1 MQARTWTISGSRLT
15 VDLIAEGISKAFRL
29 LVKGDRDV
37 FQIALLTLRV
47 SGLAT
52 LISLA
57 IGVPLGT
64 ALALGRFRGRSAA
77 ASIVN
82 TGMGLPPVVVGLW
95 VSIMLWR
102 YGPLG
107 SLRLMYTPAAMVIA
121 QTIIALPIITGLTMS
136 GIGQLDP
143 GIHVQLLSLGAT
155 RLQLVWLLVREARL
169 AVLAAVIAGFGRVI
183 SEIGASM
190 MVGGNV
196 VGHTRVLTT
205 ATSMEVSRGNFGE
218 AIALSLI
225 LLCITLT
232 ITSCLTR
239 LQQKGGSTQS

>member
-1 MQARTWTISGSRLT
+1 M
-15 VDLIAEGISKAFRL
+15 DLIAEGITQAFWL
-29 LVKGDRDV
+29 LVKGDRGV
-37 FQIALLTLRV
+37 FQIALLTLKV

-64 ALALGRFRGRSAA
+64 ALALGRFRGRDAV

-95 VSIMLWR
+95 VSIVLWR

-107 SLRLMYTPAAMVIA
+107 SLRLMYTPTAMVIA
-121 QTIIALPIITGLTMS
+121 QTLIALPIITGLTMS

-143 GIHVQLLSLGAT
+143 GIRVQILSLGAT
-155 RLQLVWLLVREARL
+155 RLQLIWLLVREARL
-169 AVLAAVIAGFGRVI
+169 AILAAVMAGFGRVI
-183 SEIGASM
+183 AEVGASM

-196 VGHTRVLTT
+196 VGQTRVLTT
-205 ATSMEVSRGNFGE
+205 ATSMEVGRGNFGT

-225 LLCITLT
+225 LMGLTLA
-232 ITSCLTR
+232 ITSWLTH
-239 LQQKGGSTQS
+239 LQQKGRQTAQ

>member
-1 MQARTWTISGSRLT
+1 M
-15 VDLIAEGISKAFRL
+15 DLIAEGITQAFWL
-29 LVKGDRDV
+29 LVKGDRGV
-37 FQIALLTLRV
+37 FQIALLTLKV

-64 ALALGRFRGRSAA
+64 ALALGRFRGRDAV

-107 SLRLMYTPAAMVIA
+107 SLRLMYTPTAMVIA
-121 QTIIALPIITGLTMS
+121 QTLIALPIITGLTMS

-143 GIHVQLLSLGAT
+143 GIRVQILSLGAT
-155 RLQLVWLLVREARL
+155 RWQLIWLLVREARL
-169 AVLAAVIAGFGRVI
+169 AILAAIMAGFGRVI
-183 SEIGASM
+183 AEVGASM

-196 VGHTRVLTT
+196 VGQTRVLTT
-205 ATSMEVSRGNFGE
+205 ATSMEVGRGNFGT

-225 LLCITLT
+225 LMGLTLA
-232 ITSCLTR
+232 ITSWLTH
-239 LQQKGGSTQS
+239 LQQKGRTTVQ

>member
-1 MQARTWTISGSRLT
+1 M
-15 VDLIAEGISKAFRL
+15 DLIAEGITQAFWL
-29 LVKGDRDV
+29 LVKGDRGV
-37 FQIALLTLRV
+37 FQIALLTLKV

-52 LISLA
+52 LISLS

-64 ALALGRFRGRSAA
+64 ALAIGRFRGRDAV

-95 VSIMLWR
+95 VSIVLWR

-107 SLRLMYTPAAMVIA
+107 SLRLMYTPTAMVIA
-121 QTIIALPIITGLTMS
+121 QTLIALPIITGLTMS

-143 GIHVQLLSLGAT
+143 GIRVQILSLGAT
-155 RLQLVWLLVREARL
+155 RLQLIWLLVREARL
-169 AVLAAVIAGFGRVI
+169 AILAAVMAGFGRVI
-183 SEIGASM
+183 AEVGASM

-196 VGHTRVLTT
+196 VGQTRVLTT
-205 ATSMEVSRGNFGE
+205 ATSMEVGRGNFGT

-225 LLCITLT
+225 LMGLTLA
-232 ITSCLTR
+232 ITSWLTH
-239 LQQKGGSTQS
+239 LQQKGRPTVQ

>member
-1 MQARTWTISGSRLT
+1 M
-15 VDLIAEGISKAFRL
+15 DLIAEGIAQAFWL
-29 LVKGDRDV
+29 LMKGDRGV
-37 FQIALLTLRV
+37 FQIALLTLKV

-64 ALALGRFRGRSAA
+64 ALALGRFRGRDAV

-95 VSIMLWR
+95 VSIVLWR

-107 SLRLMYTPAAMVIA
+107 SLRLMYTPTAMVIA
-121 QTIIALPIITGLTMS
+121 QTLIALPIITGLTMS

-143 GIHVQLLSLGAT
+143 GIRVQILSLGAT
-155 RLQLVWLLVREARL
+155 RWQLIWLLVREARL
-169 AVLAAVIAGFGRVI
+169 AILAAVMAGFGRVI
-183 SEIGASM
+183 AEVGASM

-196 VGHTRVLTT
+196 VGQTRVLTT
-205 ATSMEVSRGNFGE
+205 ATSMEVGRGNFGT

-225 LLCITLT
+225 LMGLTLA
-232 ITSCLTR
+232 ITSWLTH
-239 LQQKGGSTQS
+239 LQQKGRPTAQ

>member
-1 MQARTWTISGSRLT
+1 L
-15 VDLIAEGISKAFRL
+15 DLIAEGITQAFWL
-29 LVKGDRDV
+29 LVKGDRGV
-37 FQIALLTLRV
+37 FQIALLTLKV

-64 ALALGRFRGRSAA
+64 ALALGRFRGRDAV

-95 VSIMLWR
+95 VSIVLWR

-107 SLRLMYTPAAMVIA
+107 SLRLMYTPTAMVIA
-121 QTIIALPIITGLTMS
+121 QTLIALPIITGLTMS

-143 GIHVQLLSLGAT
+143 GIRVQILSLGAT
-155 RLQLVWLLVREARL
+155 RWQLIWLLVREARL
-169 AVLAAVIAGFGRVI
+169 AILAAVMAGFGRVI
-183 SEIGASM
+183 AEVGASM

-196 VGHTRVLTT
+196 VGQTRVLTT
-205 ATSMEVSRGNFGE
+205 ATSMEVGRGNFGT

-225 LLCITLT
+225 LMGLTLA
-232 ITSCLTR
+232 ITSWLTH
-239 LQQKGGSTQS
+239 LQQKGRQTAQ

>member
-1 MQARTWTISGSRLT
+1 M
-15 VDLIAEGISKAFRL
+15 DLIAQGIRQAFWL
-29 LVKGDRDV
+29 LVKGDRGV
-37 FQIALLTLRV
+37 FQIALLTLKV

-64 ALALGRFRGRSAA
+64 ALALGRFRGRDAV

-95 VSIMLWR
+95 VSIVLWR

-107 SLRLMYTPAAMVIA
+107 SLRLMYTPTAMVIA
-121 QTIIALPIITGLTMS
+121 QTLIALPIITGLTMS

-143 GIHVQLLSLGAT
+143 GIRVQILSLGAT
-155 RLQLVWLLVREARL
+155 RLQLIWLLVREARL
-169 AVLAAVIAGFGRVI
+169 AIFAAVMAGFGRVI
-183 SEIGASM
+183 AEVGASM

-196 VGHTRVLTT
+196 VGQTRVLTT
-205 ATSMEVSRGNFGE
+205 ATSMEVGRGNFGT
-218 AIALSLI
+218 AIALSLM
-225 LLCITLT
+225 LMGLTLA
-232 ITSCLTR
+232 ITSWLTH
-239 LQQKGGSTQS
+239 LQQKGRPTVQ

>member
-1 MQARTWTISGSRLT
+1 M
-15 VDLIAEGISKAFRL
+15 DLIAEGITQAFWL
-29 LVKGDRDV
+29 LVKGDRGV
-37 FQIALLTLRV
+37 LQIALLTLKV

-64 ALALGRFRGRSAA
+64 ALALGRFRGRDAV

-95 VSIMLWR
+95 VSIVLWR

-107 SLRLMYTPAAMVIA
+107 SLRLMYTPTAMVIA
-121 QTIIALPIITGLTMS
+121 QTLIALPIVAGLTMS

-143 GIHVQLLSLGAT
+143 GIRVQILSLGAT
-155 RLQLVWLLVREARL
+155 RLQLIWLLVREARL
-169 AVLAAVIAGFGRVI
+169 AILAAVMAGFGRVI
-183 SEIGASM
+183 AEVGASM

-196 VGHTRVLTT
+196 VGQTRVLTT
-205 ATSMEVSRGNFGE
+205 ATSMEVGRGNFGT

-225 LLCITLT
+225 LMGLTLA
-232 ITSCLTR
+232 ITSWLTH
-239 LQQKGGSTQS
+239 LQQKGRPTAQ

>member
-1 MQARTWTISGSRLT
+1 M
-15 VDLIAEGISKAFRL
+15 DLIAEGITQAFWL
-29 LVKGDRDV
+29 LVKGDRGV
-37 FQIALLTLRV
+37 FQIALLTLKV

-64 ALALGRFRGRSAA
+64 AIALGRFRGRDAV
-77 ASIVN
+77 ASLVN

-107 SLRLMYTPAAMVIA
+107 SLRLMYTPTAMVIA
-121 QTIIALPIITGLTMS
+121 QTLIALPIITGLTMS

-143 GIHVQLLSLGAT
+143 GIRVQILSLGAT
-155 RLQLVWLLVREARL
+155 RLQLIWLLVHEARL
-169 AVLAAVIAGFGRVI
+169 PILAAIMAGFGRVI
-183 SEIGASM
+183 AEVGASM

-196 VGHTRVLTT
+196 VGQTRVLTT
-205 ATSMEVSRGNFGE
+205 ATSMEVGRGNFGT

-225 LLCITLT
+225 LMGLTLA
-232 ITSCLTR
+232 ITSWLTH
-239 LQQKGGSTQS
+239 LQQKGRPTVQ

>member
-1 MQARTWTISGSRLT
+1 M
-15 VDLIAEGISKAFRL
+15 DLIAEGITQAFRL
-29 LVKGDRDV
+29 LVKGDRGV
-37 FQIALLTLRV
+37 FQIALLTLKV

-64 ALALGRFRGRSAA
+64 ALALGKFRGRDAV
-77 ASIVN
+77 ASVVN

-95 VSIMLWR
+95 VSIVLWR

-121 QTIIALPIITGLTMS
+121 QTLIALPIITGLTMS

-143 GIHVQLLSLGAT
+143 GIRVQILSLGAT
-155 RLQLVWLLVREARL
+155 RLQLIWLLVREARP
-169 AVLAAVIAGFGRVI
+169 AILAAAMAGFGRVI
-183 SEIGASM
+183 AEVGASM

-196 VGHTRVLTT
+196 VGQTRVLTT
-205 ATSMEVSRGNFGE
+205 ATSMEVGRGNFGT

-225 LLCITLT
+225 LMGLTLAV
-232 ITSCLTR
+232 TSWLTH
-239 LQQKGGSTQS
+239 LQQKGRPTGQ

>member
-1 MQARTWTISGSRLT
+1 L
-15 VDLIAEGISKAFRL
+15 DLIAEGITQAFWL
-29 LVKGDRDV
+29 LVKGDRGV
-37 FQIALLTLRV
+37 FQIALLTLKV

-52 LISLA
+52 LISLS

-64 ALALGRFRGRSAA
+64 ALAIGRFRGRDAV

-95 VSIMLWR
+95 VSIVLWR

-107 SLRLMYTPAAMVIA
+107 SLRLMYTPTAMVIA
-121 QTIIALPIITGLTMS
+121 QTLIALPIITGLTMS

-143 GIHVQLLSLGAT
+143 GIRVQILSLGAT
-155 RLQLVWLLVREARL
+155 RLQLIWLLVREARL
-169 AVLAAVIAGFGRVI
+169 AILAAVMAGFGRVI
-183 SEIGASM
+183 AEVGASM

-196 VGHTRVLTT
+196 VGQTRVLTT
-205 ATSMEVSRGNFGE
+205 ATSMEVGRGNFGT

-225 LLCITLT
+225 LMGLTLA
-232 ITSCLTR
+232 ITSWLTH
-239 LQQKGGSTQS
+239 LQQKGRPTVQ

>member
-1 MQARTWTISGSRLT
+1 M
-15 VDLIAEGISKAFRL
+15 DLIAEGIAQAFWL
-29 LVKGDRDV
+29 LMKGDRGV
-37 FQIALLTLRV
+37 FQIALLTLKV

-64 ALALGRFRGRSAA
+64 ALALGRFRGRDAV

-95 VSIMLWR
+95 VSIVLWR

-107 SLRLMYTPAAMVIA
+107 SLRLMYTPTAMVIA
-121 QTIIALPIITGLTMS
+121 QTLIALPIVAGLTMS

-143 GIHVQLLSLGAT
+143 GIRVQILSLGAT
-155 RLQLVWLLVREARL
+155 RWQLIWLLVREARL
-169 AVLAAVIAGFGRVI
+169 AILAAVMAGFGRVI
-183 SEIGASM
+183 AEVGASM

-196 VGHTRVLTT
+196 VGQTRVLTT
-205 ATSMEVSRGNFGE
+205 ATSMEVGRGNFGT

-225 LLCITLT
+225 LMGLTLA
-232 ITSCLTR
+232 ITSWLTH
-239 LQQKGGSTQS
+239 LQQKGRPTAQ

>member
-1 MQARTWTISGSRLT
+1 M
-15 VDLIAEGISKAFRL
+15 DLIAEGIAQAFWL
-29 LVKGDRDV
+29 LVKGDRGV
-37 FQIALLTLRV
+37 FQIALLTLKV

-64 ALALGRFRGRSAA
+64 ALALGRFRGRDAV

-95 VSIMLWR
+95 VSIVLWR

-107 SLRLMYTPAAMVIA
+107 SLRLMYTPTAMVIA
-121 QTIIALPIITGLTMS
+121 QTLIALPIITGLTMS

-143 GIHVQLLSLGAT
+143 GIRVQILSLGAT
-155 RLQLVWLLVREARL
+155 RWQLIWLLVREARL
-169 AVLAAVIAGFGRVI
+169 AILAAVMAGFGRVI
-183 SEIGASM
+183 AEVGASM

-196 VGHTRVLTT
+196 VGQTRVLTT
-205 ATSMEVSRGNFGE
+205 ATSMEVGRGNFGT

-225 LLCITLT
+225 LMGLTLA
-232 ITSCLTR
+232 ITSWLTH
-239 LQQKGGSTQS
+239 LQQKGRPTAQ

>member
-1 MQARTWTISGSRLT
+1 M
-15 VDLIAEGISKAFRL
+15 DLIAEGITQAFWL
-29 LVKGDRDV
+29 LVKGDRGV
-37 FQIALLTLRV
+37 FQIALLTLKV

-64 ALALGRFRGRSAA
+64 AIALGRFRGRDAV
-77 ASIVN
+77 ASLVN

-121 QTIIALPIITGLTMS
+121 QTLIALPIITGLTMS

-143 GIHVQLLSLGAT
+143 GIRVQILSLGAT
-155 RLQLVWLLVREARL
+155 RLQLIWLLVHEARL
-169 AVLAAVIAGFGRVI
+169 PILAAIMAGFGRVI
-183 SEIGASM
+183 AEVGASM

-196 VGHTRVLTT
+196 VGQTRVLTT
-205 ATSMEVSRGNFGE
+205 ATSMEVGRGNFGT

-225 LLCITLT
+225 LMGLTLA
-232 ITSCLTR
+232 ITSWLTH
-239 LQQKGGSTQS
+239 LQQKGRPTVQ

>member
-1 MQARTWTISGSRLT
+1 M
-15 VDLIAEGISKAFRL
+15 DLIAEGITQAFRL
-29 LVKGDRDV
+29 LVKGDRGV
-37 FQIALLTLRV
+37 LQIALLTVKV

-64 ALALGRFRGRSAA
+64 ALALGRFRGRDAV

-95 VSIMLWR
+95 VSIVLWR

-107 SLRLMYTPAAMVIA
+107 SLRLMYTPTAMVIA
-121 QTIIALPIITGLTMS
+121 QTLIALPIITGLTMS

-143 GIHVQLLSLGAT
+143 GIRVQILSLGAT
-155 RLQLVWLLVREARL
+155 RLQLIWLLVREARL
-169 AVLAAVIAGFGRVI
+169 AILAAVMAGFGRVI
-183 SEIGASM
+183 AEVGASM

-196 VGHTRVLTT
+196 VGQTRVLTT
-205 ATSMEVSRGNFGE
+205 ATSMEVGRGNFGT

-225 LLCITLT
+225 LMGLTLA
-232 ITSCLTR
+232 ITSWLTH
-239 LQQKGGSTQS
+239 LQQKGRQTAQ

>member
-1 MQARTWTISGSRLT
+1 L
-15 VDLIAEGISKAFRL
+15 DLIAEGIAQAFWL
-29 LVKGDRDV
+29 LMKGDRGV
-37 FQIALLTLRV
+37 FQIALLTLKV

-64 ALALGRFRGRSAA
+64 ALALGRFRGRDAV

-95 VSIMLWR
+95 VSIVLWR

-107 SLRLMYTPAAMVIA
+107 SLRLMYTPTAMVIA
-121 QTIIALPIITGLTMS
+121 QTLIALPIITGLTMS

-143 GIHVQLLSLGAT
+143 GIRVQILSLGAT
-155 RLQLVWLLVREARL
+155 RWQLIWLLVREARL
-169 AVLAAVIAGFGRVI
+169 AILAAVMAGFGRVI
-183 SEIGASM
+183 AEVGASM

-196 VGHTRVLTT
+196 VGQTRVLTT
-205 ATSMEVSRGNFGE
+205 ATSMEVGRGNFGT

-225 LLCITLT
+225 LMGLTLA
-232 ITSCLTR
+232 ITSWLTH
-239 LQQKGGSTQS
+239 LQQKGRPTAQ

>member
-1 MQARTWTISGSRLT
+1 M
-15 VDLIAEGISKAFRL
+15 DLIAEGITQAFWL
-29 LVKGDRDV
+29 LVKGDRGV
-37 FQIALLTLRV
+37 LQIALLTLKV

-64 ALALGRFRGRSAA
+64 ALALGRFRGRDAV

-95 VSIMLWR
+95 VSIVLWR

-107 SLRLMYTPAAMVIA
+107 SLRLMYTPTAMVIA
-121 QTIIALPIITGLTMS
+121 QTLIALPIITGLTMS

-143 GIHVQLLSLGAT
+143 GIRVQILSLGAT
-155 RLQLVWLLVREARL
+155 RWQLIWLLVREARL
-169 AVLAAVIAGFGRVI
+169 AILAAVMAGFGRVI
-183 SEIGASM
+183 AEVGASM

-196 VGHTRVLTT
+196 VGQTRVLTT
-205 ATSMEVSRGNFGE
+205 ATSMEVGRGNFGT

-225 LLCITLT
+225 LMGLTLA
-232 ITSCLTR
+232 ITSWLTH
-239 LQQKGGSTQS
+239 LQQKGRPTAQ

>member
-1 MQARTWTISGSRLT
+1 M
-15 VDLIAEGISKAFRL
+15 DLIAEGITQAFWL
-29 LVKGDRDV
+29 LVKGDRGV
-37 FQIALLTLRV
+37 FQIALLTLKV

-64 ALALGRFRGRSAA
+64 ALALGRFRGRDAV

-95 VSIMLWR
+95 VSIVLWR

-107 SLRLMYTPAAMVIA
+107 SLRLMYTPTAMVIA
-121 QTIIALPIITGLTMS
+121 QTLIALPIITGLTMS

-143 GIHVQLLSLGAT
+143 GIRVQILSLGAT
-155 RLQLVWLLVREARL
+155 RWQLIWLLVREARL
-169 AVLAAVIAGFGRVI
+169 AILAAVMAGFGRVI
-183 SEIGASM
+183 AEVGASM

-196 VGHTRVLTT
+196 VGQTRVLTT
-205 ATSMEVSRGNFGE
+205 ATSMEVGRGNFGT

-225 LLCITLT
+225 LMGLTLA
-232 ITSCLTR
+232 ITSWLTH
-239 LQQKGGSTQS
+239 LQQKGRQTAQ

>member
-1 MQARTWTISGSRLT
+1 M
-15 VDLIAEGISKAFRL
+15 DLIAQGIRQAFWL
-29 LVKGDRDV
+29 LVKGDRGV
-37 FQIALLTLRV
+37 FQIALLTLKV

-64 ALALGRFRGRSAA
+64 ALALGRFRGRDAV

-95 VSIMLWR
+95 VSIVLWR

-107 SLRLMYTPAAMVIA
+107 SLRLMYTPTAMVIA
-121 QTIIALPIITGLTMS
+121 QTLIALPIITGLTMS

-143 GIHVQLLSLGAT
+143 GIRVQILSLGAT
-155 RLQLVWLLVREARL
+155 RLQLIWLLVCEARL
-169 AVLAAVIAGFGRVI
+169 AILAAVMAGFGRVI
-183 SEIGASM
+183 AEVGASM

-196 VGHTRVLTT
+196 VGQTRVLTT
-205 ATSMEVSRGNFGE
+205 ATSMEVGRGNFGT

-225 LLCITLT
+225 LMGLTLAV
-232 ITSCLTR
+232 TSWLTH
-239 LQQKGGSTQS
+239 LQQKGRPTGQ

>member
-1 MQARTWTISGSRLT
+1 M
-15 VDLIAEGISKAFRL
+15 DLIDEGIAQAFWL
-29 LVKGDRDV
+29 LVKGDRGV
-37 FQIALLTLRV
+37 FQIALLTLKV

-64 ALALGRFRGRSAA
+64 ALALGRFRGRDAV

-95 VSIMLWR
+95 GSIVLWR

-107 SLRLMYTPAAMVIA
+107 SLRLMYTPTAMVIA
-121 QTIIALPIITGLTMS
+121 QTLIALPIITGLTMS

-143 GIHVQLLSLGAT
+143 GIRVQILSLGAT
-155 RLQLVWLLVREARL
+155 RWQLIWLLVREARL
-169 AVLAAVIAGFGRVI
+169 AILAAVMAGFGRVI
-183 SEIGASM
+183 AEVGASM

-196 VGHTRVLTT
+196 VGQTRVLTT
-205 ATSMEVSRGNFGE
+205 ATSMEVGRGNFGT

-225 LLCITLT
+225 LMGLTLA
-232 ITSCLTR
+232 ITSWLTH
-239 LQQKGGSTQS
+239 LQQKGRPTAQ

>member
-1 MQARTWTISGSRLT
+1 M
-15 VDLIAEGISKAFRL
+15 DLIAEGITQAFRL
-29 LVKGDRDV
+29 LVKGDRGV
-37 FQIALLTLRV
+37 LQIALLTVKV

-64 ALALGRFRGRSAA
+64 ALALGRFRGRDAV

-95 VSIMLWR
+95 VSIVLWR

-107 SLRLMYTPAAMVIA
+107 SLRLMYTPTAMVIA
-121 QTIIALPIITGLTMS
+121 QTLIALPIITGLTMS

-143 GIHVQLLSLGAT
+143 GIRVQILSLGAT
-155 RLQLVWLLVREARL
+155 RLQLIWLLVREARL
-169 AVLAAVIAGFGRVI
+169 AILAAVMAGFGRVI
-183 SEIGASM
+183 AEVGASM

-196 VGHTRVLTT
+196 VGQTRVLTT
-205 ATSMEVSRGNFGE
+205 ATSMEVGRGNFGT
-218 AIALSLI
+218 AIALSLM
-225 LLCITLT
+225 LMGLTLA
-232 ITSCLTR
+232 ITSWLTH
-239 LQQKGGSTQS
+239 LQQKGRPTVQ

>member
-1 MQARTWTISGSRLT
+1 M
-15 VDLIAEGISKAFRL
+15 DLIAEGITQAFWL
-29 LVKGDRDV
+29 LVKGDRGV
-37 FQIALLTLRV
+37 FQIALLTLKV

-64 ALALGRFRGRSAA
+64 AIALGRFRGRDAV
-77 ASIVN
+77 ASLVN

-107 SLRLMYTPAAMVIA
+107 SLRLMYTPTAMVIA
-121 QTIIALPIITGLTMS
+121 QTLIALPIITGLTMS

-143 GIHVQLLSLGAT
+143 GIRVQILSLGAT
-155 RLQLVWLLVREARL
+155 RLQLIWLLVREARL
-169 AVLAAVIAGFGRVI
+169 AILAAIMAGFGRVI
-183 SEIGASM
+183 AEVGASM

-196 VGHTRVLTT
+196 VGQTRVLTT
-205 ATSMEVSRGNFGE
+205 ATSMEVGRGNFGT
-218 AIALSLI
+218 AIALSLV
-225 LLCITLT
+225 LMGLTLA
-232 ITSCLTR
+232 ITSWLTH
-239 LQQKGGSTQS
+239 LQQKGRPTVE

>member
-1 MQARTWTISGSRLT
+1 M
-15 VDLIAEGISKAFRL
+15 DLIAEGITQAFRL
-29 LVKGDRDV
+29 LVKGDRGV
-37 FQIALLTLRV
+37 FQIALLTLKV

-64 ALALGRFRGRSAA
+64 ALALGKFRGRDAV
-77 ASIVN
+77 ASVVN

-95 VSIMLWR
+95 VSIVLWR

-107 SLRLMYTPAAMVIA
+107 SLRLMYTPAAMAIA
-121 QTIIALPIITGLTMS
+121 QTLIALPIITGLTMS

-143 GIHVQLLSLGAT
+143 GIRVQILSLGAT
-155 RLQLVWLLVREARL
+155 RLQLIWLLVCEARL
-169 AVLAAVIAGFGRVI
+169 AILAAVMAGFGRVI
-183 SEIGASM
+183 AEVGASM

-196 VGHTRVLTT
+196 VGQTRVLTT
-205 ATSMEVSRGNFGE
+205 ATSMEVGRGNFGT

-225 LLCITLT
+225 LMGLTLAV
-232 ITSCLTR
+232 TSWLTH
-239 LQQKGGSTQS
+239 LQQKGRPTGQ

>member
-1 MQARTWTISGSRLT
+1 M
-15 VDLIAEGISKAFRL
+15 DLIAEGIAQAFWL
-29 LVKGDRDV
+29 LVKGDRGV
-37 FQIALLTLRV
+37 FQIALLTLKV

-64 ALALGRFRGRSAA
+64 ALALGRFRGRDAV

-95 VSIMLWR
+95 VSIVLWR

-107 SLRLMYTPAAMVIA
+107 SLRLMYTPTAMVIA
-121 QTIIALPIITGLTMS
+121 QTLIALPIVAGLTMS

-143 GIHVQLLSLGAT
+143 GIRVQILSLGAT
-155 RLQLVWLLVREARL
+155 RWQLIWLLVREARL
-169 AVLAAVIAGFGRVI
+169 AILAAVMAGFGRVI
-183 SEIGASM
+183 AEVGASM

-196 VGHTRVLTT
+196 VGQTRVLTT
-205 ATSMEVSRGNFGE
+205 ATSMEVGRGNFGT

-225 LLCITLT
+225 LMGLTLA
-232 ITSCLTR
+232 ITSWLTH
-239 LQQKGGSTQS
+239 LQQKGRPTAQ

>member
-1 MQARTWTISGSRLT
+1 L
-15 VDLIAEGISKAFRL
+15 DLIAEGIAQAFWL
-29 LVKGDRDV
+29 LVKGDRGV
-37 FQIALLTLRV
+37 FQIALLTLKV

-64 ALALGRFRGRSAA
+64 ALALGRFRGRDAV

-95 VSIMLWR
+95 VSIVLWR

-107 SLRLMYTPAAMVIA
+107 SLRLMYTPTAMVIA
-121 QTIIALPIITGLTMS
+121 QTLIALPIITGLTMS

-143 GIHVQLLSLGAT
+143 GIRVQILSLGAT
-155 RLQLVWLLVREARL
+155 RWQLIWLLVREARL
-169 AVLAAVIAGFGRVI
+169 AILAAVMAGFGRVI
-183 SEIGASM
+183 AEVGASM

-196 VGHTRVLTT
+196 VGQTRVLTT
-205 ATSMEVSRGNFGE
+205 ATSMEVGRGNFGT

-225 LLCITLT
+225 LMGLTLA
-232 ITSCLTR
+232 ITSWLTH
-239 LQQKGGSTQS
+239 LQQKGRPTAQ

>member
-1 MQARTWTISGSRLT
+1 L
-15 VDLIAEGISKAFRL
+15 DLIAEGITQAFWL
-29 LVKGDRDV
+29 LVKGDRGV
-37 FQIALLTLRV
+37 LQIALLTLKV

-64 ALALGRFRGRSAA
+64 ALALGRFRGRDAV

-95 VSIMLWR
+95 VSIVLWR

-107 SLRLMYTPAAMVIA
+107 SLRLMYTPTAMVIA
-121 QTIIALPIITGLTMS
+121 QTLIALPIVAGLTMS

-143 GIHVQLLSLGAT
+143 GIRVQILSLGAT
-155 RLQLVWLLVREARL
+155 RLQLIWLLVREARL
-169 AVLAAVIAGFGRVI
+169 AILAAVMAGFGRVI
-183 SEIGASM
+183 AEVGASM

-196 VGHTRVLTT
+196 VGQTRVLTT
-205 ATSMEVSRGNFGE
+205 ATSMEVGRGNFGT

-225 LLCITLT
+225 LMGLTLA
-232 ITSCLTR
+232 ITSWLTH
-239 LQQKGGSTQS
+239 LQQKGRPTAQ

>member
-1 MQARTWTISGSRLT
+1 L
-15 VDLIAEGISKAFRL
+15 DLIAEGVTQAFWL
-29 LVKGDRDV
+29 LVKGDRGI
-37 FQIALLTLRV
+37 FQIALLTLKV

-64 ALALGRFRGRSAA
+64 AFALGRFRGHDAV

-107 SLRLMYTPAAMVIA
+107 SLRLMYTPTAMVIA
-121 QTIIALPIITGLTMS
+121 QTLIALPIITGLTMS

-143 GIHVQLLSLGAT
+143 GIRVQILSLGAT
-155 RLQLVWLLVREARL
+155 RWQLIWLLVREARL
-169 AVLAAVIAGFGRVI
+169 AILAAIMAGFGRVI
-183 SEIGASM
+183 AEVGASM

-196 VGHTRVLTT
+196 VGQTRVLTT
-205 ATSMEVSRGNFGE
+205 ATSMEVGRGNFGT

-225 LLCITLT
+225 LMGLTLA
-232 ITSCLTR
+232 ITSWLTH
-239 LQQKGGSTQS
+239 LQQKGRTTVQ

>member
-1 MQARTWTISGSRLT
+1 L
-15 VDLIAEGISKAFRL
+15 DLIAEGITQAFRL
-29 LVKGDRDV
+29 LVKGDRGV
-37 FQIALLTLRV
+37 FQIALLTLKV

-64 ALALGRFRGRSAA
+64 ALALGRFRGRDAV

-95 VSIMLWR
+95 VSIVLWR

-107 SLRLMYTPAAMVIA
+107 SLRLMYTPTAMVIA
-121 QTIIALPIITGLTMS
+121 QTLIALPIITGLTMS

-143 GIHVQLLSLGAT
+143 GIRVQILSLGAT
-155 RLQLVWLLVREARL
+155 RWQLIWLLVREARL
-169 AVLAAVIAGFGRVI
+169 AILAAVMAGFGRVI
-183 SEIGASM
+183 AEVGASM

-196 VGHTRVLTT
+196 VGQTRVLTT
-205 ATSMEVSRGNFGE
+205 ATSMEVGRGNFGT

-225 LLCITLT
+225 LMGLTLA
-232 ITSCLTR
+232 ITSWLTH
-239 LQQKGGSTQS
+239 LQQKGRPTAQ

>member
-1 MQARTWTISGSRLT
+1 M
-15 VDLIAEGISKAFRL
+15 DLIAEGITQTFWL
-29 LVKGDRDV
+29 LVKGDRGV
-37 FQIALLTLRV
+37 FQIALLTLKV

-64 ALALGRFRGRSAA
+64 ALALGRFRGRDAV

-95 VSIMLWR
+95 VSIVLWR

-107 SLRLMYTPAAMVIA
+107 SLRLMYTPTAMVIA
-121 QTIIALPIITGLTMS
+121 QTLIALPIITGLTMS

-143 GIHVQLLSLGAT
+143 GIRVQILSLGAT
-155 RLQLVWLLVREARL
+155 RWQLIWLLVREARL
-169 AVLAAVIAGFGRVI
+169 AILAAVMAGFGRVI
-183 SEIGASM
+183 AEVGASM

-196 VGHTRVLTT
+196 VGQTRVLTT
-205 ATSMEVSRGNFGE
+205 ATSMEVGRGNFGT

-225 LLCITLT
+225 LMGLTLA
-232 ITSCLTR
+232 ITSWLTH
-239 LQQKGGSTQS
+239 LQQKGRPTAQ

>member
-1 MQARTWTISGSRLT
+1 M
-15 VDLIAEGISKAFRL
+15 DLIAEGITQAFWL
-29 LVKGDRDV
+29 LVKGDRGV
-37 FQIALLTLRV
+37 FQIALLTLKV

-64 ALALGRFRGRSAA
+64 AIALGRFRGRDAV
-77 ASIVN
+77 ASLVN

-107 SLRLMYTPAAMVIA
+107 SLRLMYTPTAMVIA
-121 QTIIALPIITGLTMS
+121 QTLIALPIITGLTMS

-143 GIHVQLLSLGAT
+143 GIRVQVLSLGAT
-155 RLQLVWLLVREARL
+155 RLQLIWLLVREARL
-169 AVLAAVIAGFGRVI
+169 AILAAIMAGFGRVI
-183 SEIGASM
+183 AEVGASM

-196 VGHTRVLTT
+196 VGQTRVLTT
-205 ATSMEVSRGNFGE
+205 ATSMEVGRGNFGT
-218 AIALSLI
+218 AIALSLV
-225 LLCITLT
+225 LMGLTLA
-232 ITSCLTR
+232 ITSWLTH
-239 LQQKGGSTQS
+239 LQQKGRPTVE

>member
-15 VDLIAEGISKAFRL
+15 VDLIAEGISKAFWL

>member
-1 MQARTWTISGSRLT
+1 L
-15 VDLIAEGISKAFRL
+15 DLIAEGITQAFWL
-29 LVKGDRDV
+29 LVKGDRGV
-37 FQIALLTLRV
+37 FQIALLTMKV

-64 ALALGRFRGRSAA
+64 ALALGRFRGRDAVVSV
-77 ASIVN
+77 VN

-95 VSIMLWR
+95 VSIVLWR

-107 SLRLMYTPAAMVIA
+107 SLRLMYTPTAMVIA
-121 QTIIALPIITGLTMS
+121 QTLIALPIITGLTMS

-143 GIHVQLLSLGAT
+143 GIRVQILSLGAT
-155 RLQLVWLLVREARL
+155 RWQLIWLLVREARL
-169 AVLAAVIAGFGRVI
+169 AILAAIMAGFGRVI
-183 SEIGASM
+183 AEVGASM

-196 VGHTRVLTT
+196 VGQTRVLTT
-205 ATSMEVSRGNFGE
+205 ATSMEVGRGNFGT

-225 LLCITLT
+225 LMGLTLT
-232 ITSCLTR
+232 VTSWLTH
-239 LQQKGGSTQS
+239 LQQKGRPTVQ

>member
-1 MQARTWTISGSRLT
+1 M
-15 VDLIAEGISKAFRL
+15 DLIAEGIAQAFWL
-29 LVKGDRDV
+29 LVKGDRGV
-37 FQIALLTLRV
+37 FQIALLTLKV

-64 ALALGRFRGRSAA
+64 ALALGRFRGRDAV

-95 VSIMLWR
+95 VSIVLWR

-107 SLRLMYTPAAMVIA
+107 SLRLMYTPTAMVIA
-121 QTIIALPIITGLTMS
+121 QTLIALPIITGLTMS

-143 GIHVQLLSLGAT
+143 GIRVQILSLGAT
-155 RLQLVWLLVREARL
+155 RWQLIWLLVREARL
-169 AVLAAVIAGFGRVI
+169 ASLAAVMAGFGRVI
-183 SEIGASM
+183 AEVGASM

-196 VGHTRVLTT
+196 VGQTRVLTT
-205 ATSMEVSRGNFGE
+205 ATSMEVGRGNFGT

-225 LLCITLT
+225 LMGLTLA
-232 ITSCLTR
+232 ITSWLTH
-239 LQQKGGSTQS
+239 LQQKGRPTAQ

>member
-1 MQARTWTISGSRLT
+1 M
-15 VDLIAEGISKAFRL
+15 DLIAEGITQAFWL
-29 LVKGDRDV
+29 LVKGDRGV
-37 FQIALLTLRV
+37 FQIALLTLKV

-64 ALALGRFRGRSAA
+64 AIALGRFRGRDAV
-77 ASIVN
+77 ASLVN

-121 QTIIALPIITGLTMS
+121 QTLIALPIITGLTMS

-143 GIHVQLLSLGAT
+143 GIRVQILSLGAT
-155 RLQLVWLLVREARL
+155 RLQLIWLLVHEARL
-169 AVLAAVIAGFGRVI
+169 PILAAIMAGFGRVVA
-183 SEIGASM
+183 EVGASM

-196 VGHTRVLTT
+196 VGQTRVLTT
-205 ATSMEVSRGNFGE
+205 ATSMEVGRGNFGT

-225 LLCITLT
+225 LMGLTLT
-232 ITSCLTR
+232 ITSWLTH
-239 LQQKGGSTQS
+239 LQQKGRPTVQ